1 MLFFSLLTLLTLL
14 LSFVINGD
22 LPVPPNVSMFKRQG
36 TGQVFCHATGF
47 YPDEMMIIFKK
58 DGVEIQDDIGE
69 TLPNEDGTF
78 QKRAVLMQ
86 SPEELQQITCEVVD
100 SSGINSLCPFPE
112 TSSTPPLHLHMGELF
127 PLSSVFCIETE
138 LLNIISQTASHVI
151 SSQCIK

>member
-36 TGQVFCHATGF
+36 TGQVFFHATGF
-47 YPDEMMIIFKK
+47 YPDEMMIILKK
-58 DGVEIQDDIGE
+58 DGVEILDDVDIGD

-78 QKRAVLMQ
+78 QKRVVLTQ

-100 SSGINSLCPFPE
+100 SSGINSLYTFPE
-112 TSSTPPLHLHMGELF
+112 TSSTPPLHLLKGELF
-127 PLSSVFCIETE
+127 PLSSIFYTNRIT
-138 LLNIISQTASHVI
+138 
-151 SSQCIK
+151 K